1 MVNSNPHFRES
12 LKKSRGCS
20 AVLLAPFFC
29 SMQTNSPEDKSTGSN
44 SSPDLVRAHTSP
56 EINRRIDQE
65 TIKRIWEYSSKARG
79 DISRRIAEL
88 DREWDL
94 ERSLQVSSSTLILS
108 GLLWG
113 MAARRL
119 ALFLIPAAATAS
131 LLQHSIMGWSPQ
143 GIFFR
148 RFGVR
153 TRREIEAEKNALKML
168 RGDFDVIRSIC
179 EETHLAVEALKVSR
193 V

>member
-1 MVNSNPHFRES
+1 MV
-12 LKKSRGCS
+12 LI
-20 AVLLAPFFC
+20 APFLF
-29 SMQTNSPEDKSTGSN
+29 SMQINSPGEKSTGSN
-44 SSPDLVRAHTSP
+44 SSPDLVRVHTPP
-56 EINRRIDQE
+56 EINQRIDQE
-65 TIKRIWEYSSKARG
+65 TIARIWDYSSKARVE
-79 DISRRIAEL
+79 ISRRIAEL

-94 ERSLQVSSSTLILS
+94 ERSLQVSTSTLILS

-119 ALFLIPAAATAS
+119 AWLLIPAAATAS
-131 LLQHSIMGWSPQ
+131 LLQHSILGWSPQ
-143 GIFFR
+143 GTFFR

-179 EETHLAVEALKVSR
+179 EETHLAVEALKVGR